1 MSSDRLSP
9 VSVLNCD
16 KVVLRRFLERLGLV
30 SVLKVERLV
39 LVLRVW
45 ENGISR
51 SSLGLEGSTS
61 RSCVGLEGRPS
72 RSRLSL
78 VT

>member
-1 MSSDRLSP
+1 MLSAAI
-9 VSVLNCD
+9 VGG
-16 KVVLRRFLERLGLV
+16 LGLV
-30 SVLKVERLV
+30 SVLKVERLD

-45 ENGISR
+45 ENETSR

-61 RSCVGLEGRPS
+61 RSRVGLEGRPS
-72 RSRLSL
+72 RSRSRLSL